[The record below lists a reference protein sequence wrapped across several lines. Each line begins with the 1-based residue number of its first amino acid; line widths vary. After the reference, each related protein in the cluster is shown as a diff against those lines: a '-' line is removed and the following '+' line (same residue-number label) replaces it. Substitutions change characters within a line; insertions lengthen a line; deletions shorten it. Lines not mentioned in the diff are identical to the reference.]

1 MNIYCVSEGVNGILP
16 NLDLVHVV
24 THLSEMEGIPSAL
37 HVGVSS
43 QHEVCHTSAMQVIM
57 GRA

>member
-1 MNIYCVSEGVNGILP
+1 MLCWLDIRGCGYFIPEGVNGILP

-37 HVGVSS
+37 HVGVRFG
-43 QHEVCHTSAMQVIM
+43 A
-57 GRA
+57 